1 MNRTSERGK
10 LRTGRVQGLVQGH
23 RAGRV
28 SHSQDNCSA
37 HLRPHPAVSWAPAE
51 GIYPLSGLGRGH
63 LVSPEH
69 RPGQEEQVPRRC
81 HKYTLEF
88 PAGGGG
94 KQPLETSR
102 SALLPDTWDYGTCPS
117 AIGVFPLA
125 SCPPGLSHAVTR
137 GRIFFLFILNSS
149 AFCVYVR
156 FPYPFIPRRDHRE

>member
-81 HKYTLEF
+81 RRNTPSSFRQGEGESSPLKR
-88 PAGGGG
+88 AGALCSPTRGIMA
-94 KQPLETSR
+94 PVPPR
-102 SALLPDTWDYGTCPS
+102 SAYFPWHRVLQVCPT
-117 AIGVFPLA
+117 
-125 SCPPGLSHAVTR
+125 LSPVV
-137 GRIFFLFILNSS
+137 GFSSFL
-149 AFCVYVR
+149 Y
-156 FPYPFIPRRDHRE
+156 